1 MSFKK
6 NIIPIVLLVL
16 ASVYPSFGQVHNP
29 DDPKVGLVLS
39 GGGAKGLAH
48 IGALKVIEEAGV
60 RIDYIG
66 GTSMG
71 AIVGS
76 LYAAGYS
83 AAQLDS
89 IFRVTNFDV
98 LLQDQIPRS
107 SMSFYEKRNYETY
120 IGALPFDNFK
130 VSLPTSLSKGQNLYN
145 LLTKLFFNVEGI
157 YDFNELPIPFFCMA
171 TDVETGDPIKIDK
184 GYLPKA
190 VAASAAIPSFFEPVL
205 YQDKLLVDGGVVN
218 NYPIDEVIEMGADII
233 IGVDVQDSL
242 LKRDKLKSAT
252 DVLVQINY
260 YNTINAMKEK
270 LPKTDLYIKPNI
282 TGFDVLSFGKGKEI
296 IQSGYQAAVNKLSG
310 LDSIAALQILKPKP
324 RTPERVKDSF
334 LINKLVFEGN
344 EKYTRAYL
352 KGKLRY
358 TTEEYTTFEEI
369 GTGMSNLAA
378 TDNFRSVRYE
388 FHPMDQG
395 YKLVVP
401 VKEKKN
407 DMYLK
412 FGIHYDGL
420 YKTAGLINL
429 TRKHLLF
436 DDDVGYFDF
445 ILGDNIR
452 YNFHYYLDKGFYWSY
467 GIKSRLNT
475 FDRDVDYSLIG
486 EDLELAFPDV
496 NRLDIEMLDLTN
508 QIYMQTVWREEFTL
522 GVGLEHKLIE
532 IDSKT
537 FADEGG
543 DELELEKGNF
553 FSSYGYVRFDSL
565 DDKYYPTKGLFFE
578 GDFHWIIMESGY
590 MGDFSPYSIAKAN
603 MGFAVPITKDIS
615 FNMFTEG
622 GFHLGNAE
630 VESLKFILGGWG
642 NDFINNITPFLGYD
656 YLSFGGNGYVKATFN
671 ADWEFFKNN
680 HLNVTANFANAG
692 DGIFESG
699 EWFTLPD
706 YTGYAVGYGYES
718 IIGPIQ
724 AKFNWSPE
732 VNEKFLTFS
741 VGYWF

>member
-1 MSFKK
+1 MRIQKT
-6 NIIPIVLLVL
+6 IIYTLFLILIGISQSH
-16 ASVYPSFGQVHNP
+16 AQEHNP

-48 IGALKVIEEAGV
+48 IGALKAIEEAGI

-83 AAQLDS
+83 ASQLDS
-89 IFRVTNFDV
+89 IFKETNFDI

-107 SMSFYEKRNYETY
+107 SMSFYEKRNFETY
-120 IGALPFDNFK
+120 IGTLPFDNFK

-157 YDFNELPIPFFCMA
+157 HDFNELPIPFFCMA
-171 TDVETGDPIKIDK
+171 TDVETGDPIKLDQ

-190 VAASAAIPSFFEPVL
+190 VAASAAIPSFFEPVT
-205 YQDKLLVDGGVVN
+205 YQGKVLVDGGVVN
-218 NYPIDEVIEMGADII
+218 NYPVEEVISMGADII

-260 YNTINAMKEK
+260 YNTINAMTDK
-270 LPKTDLYIKPNI
+270 LKKTDLHIKPDI
-282 TGFDVLSFGKGKEI
+282 EGFDVLSFGKGRAI
-296 IQSGYQAAVNKLSG
+296 MQSGYQAAINKLSA
-310 LDSIAALQILKPKP
+310 LDSIASLQILKPKP
-324 RTPERVKDSF
+324 RPPEKVKDSF
-334 LINKLVFEGN
+334 LINQLVFEGN

-358 TTEEYTTFEEI
+358 RTEEYTTFEEI
-369 GTGMSNLAA
+369 ETGMSNLAA

-388 FHPMDQG
+388 FNPNGEG

-401 VKEKKN
+401 VVEKQN
-407 DMYLK
+407 DMFLK
-412 FGIHYDGL
+412 FGLHYDGL

-436 DDDVGYFDF
+436 DDDVAYFDF

-467 GIKSRLNT
+467 GVKSRLNT
-475 FDRDVDYSLIG
+475 FDKDVDFNLINQ
-486 EDLELAFPDV
+486 DPDIALPDI
-496 NRLDIEMLDLTN
+496 NRLDIEMFDLTN

-522 GVGLEHKLIE
+522 GIGLEHKFLE
-532 IDSKT
+532 VDSKT
-537 FADEGG
+537 IVDEGG

-553 FSSYGYVRFDSL
+553 FSSYGYLRFDTL

-578 GDFHWIIMESGY
+578 GDFHWVIMQSGY
-590 MGDFSPYSIAKAN
+590 KGEFSPFSIAKAK
-603 MGFAVPITKDIS
+603 MGFAMPVARNIS
-615 FNMFTEG
+615 FDLFTEG
-622 GFHLGNAE
+622 GFHLGNSH
-630 VESLKFILGGWG
+630 VESLRFFLGGWG
-642 NDFINNITPFLGYD
+642 NEFINNITPFLGYD
-656 YLSFGGNGYVKATFN
+656 HLSFGGKGYVMATFKT
-671 ADWEFFKNN
+671 DWEFYKNN
-680 HLNVTANFANAG
+680 HINFSANFANAG
-692 DGIFESG
+692 DEIFESG

-706 YTGYAVGYGYES
+706 YTGYAIGYGYES

-732 VNEKFLTFS
+732 VDEKFLSFS

>member
-1 MSFKK
+1 MSIQKM
-6 NIIPIVLLVL
+6 ITSIVFIALIGIFQ
-16 ASVYPSFGQVHNP
+16 SYGQEHNP

-48 IGALKVIEEAGV
+48 IGALKAIEEAGIRV
-60 RIDYIG
+60 DYIG

-83 AAQLDS
+83 AKQLDS
-89 IFRVTNFDV
+89 IFRVTNFDI

-120 IGALPFDNFK
+120 IGALPFDDFK

-145 LLTKLFFNVEGI
+145 LLTRLFFNVEGI
-157 YDFNELPIPFFCMA
+157 NDFNELPIPFFCMA
-171 TDVETGDPIKIDK
+171 TDVETGEPIKIDQ

-205 YQDKLLVDGGVVN
+205 YQDRVLVDGGVVN
-218 NYPIDEVIEMGADII
+218 NYPVDEVIDMGADII

-260 YNTINAMKEK
+260 YNTINAMEEK
-270 LPKTDLYIKPNI
+270 LKKTDLHIKPDI
-282 TGFDVLSFGKGKEI
+282 EGFDILSFGKGKEI
-296 IQSGYQAAVNKLSG
+296 IQSGYQAAINQLNT
-310 LDSIAALQILKPKP
+310 LDSIADLQILKPTPRKP
-324 RTPERVKDSF
+324 EKVKDSF
-334 LINKLVFEGN
+334 LISKLALEGN
-344 EKYTRAYL
+344 DKYTRAYL

-358 TTEEYTTFEEI
+358 TTEQYTTFQEI
-369 GTGMSNLAA
+369 ETGMSNLAA

-388 FHPMDQG
+388 FHPMDEG
-395 YKLVVP
+395 YEMVVP
-401 VKEKKN
+401 VVEKKN
-407 DMYLK
+407 DMLLK
-412 FGIHYDGL
+412 FGLHYDGL

-436 DDDVGYFDF
+436 DDDVAYFDF

-452 YNFHYYLDKGFYWSY
+452 YNFHYYLDKGFYWSF
-467 GIKSRLNT
+467 GVKSRLNT
-475 FDRDVDYSLIG
+475 FDKDVSYKMMNEELEVIYP
-486 EDLELAFPDV
+486 DL
-496 NRLDIEMLDLTN
+496 NRLDIEMFDLTN
-508 QIYMQTVWREEFTL
+508 QIYMQTVWKEEFTF
-522 GVGLEHKLIE
+522 GIGLEHKLIE

-537 FADEGG
+537 VAVEGG

-565 DDKYYPTKGLFFE
+565 DDKYFPSKGFLFD
-578 GDFHWIIMESGY
+578 GDFHWIVMQSGY
-590 MGDFSPYSIAKAN
+590 EGDFSPYSIAKAK
-603 MGFAVPITKDIS
+603 MGFAVPIATNVS

-622 GFHLGNAE
+622 GFHLGNSE

-656 YLSFGGNGYVKATFN
+656 FVSFGGKGYVKATFN

-680 HLNVTANFANAG
+680 HLNLTANFANAG
-692 DGIFESG
+692 DEIFESG

-706 YTGYAVGYGYES
+706 YTGYSVGYGYES